1 MANNSNNKQNEK
13 VELYS
18 NEDEDFFRNLVLKR
32 REQIVKDIGILTAVT
47 ATTTR
52 ANAGDH
58 STYTLHPADQGT
70 DAQEREKAFMFAS
83 REGRYLK
90 YLDRSLRKLDDG
102 SFGFCEDCK
111 EPIQRKRLEI
121 VPTAR
126 LCVECKLKEEQ
137 QRSA

>member
-1 MANNSNNKQNEK
+1 MEKNSTTVQSKK

-18 NEDEDFFRNLVLKR
+18 KKDEQFFRDLVIKR
-32 REQIVKDIGILTAVT
+32 RERIVKEIGMLTAIT
-47 ATTTR
+47 ANTTR

-102 SFGFCEDCK
+102 SFGICEDC
-111 EPIQRKRLEI
+111 ESPIQRKRLEI

-126 LCVECKLKEEQ
+126 LCVECKNREEQ
-137 QRSA
+137 QRKV